1 MAHFLNKKYKTR
13 ISDTDY
19 DIISLGRKYVIGQE
33 SKTEFGK
40 SSKDYIEMNIFNTN
54 GTLLDSIR
62 LDETNKYIDED
73 GEFKINPGIIMRR
86 NGYFSGDYEI
96 EFNFL
101 REVAGSSESVLV
113 NQNNEIYTGEYEVLI
128 DGTIMAV
135 PPNIEP
141 GPGGFEGPE
150 FVPFPLRE
158 IDYKYYIHQI
168 SNSKKE
174 LRLATLPIKDEE
186 YKRQFN
192 LLTEQQSVV
201 YANSNTDN
209 ISFDNPNSNQ
219 SNQFTLGTDS
229 EIKLDES
236 MVGGDFVI
244 NDAFEIMNLEN
255 LNDQDDGFE
264 ITIGGK
270 GANQHYGPG
279 GDAYINRGDQ
289 DTSNNISF
297 EDTFNQLSIDSDQK
311 QNRKLLEQAIQLKQ
325 DSGLKLFDG
334 AFLMGFKTAEHIG
347 GFPFQINLTLSD
359 LNKINFLKPKLI
371 VKLKGI
377 DLASGNVFESE
388 SKQKYSGNGTKGTIP
403 IPTFHKEFGALYSV
417 EFDLTFELNGLKRGF
432 RIFRPN
438 LFAVIPDYNISVG
451 EENLRPATQFVSQGF
466 NF

>member
-1 MAHFLNKKYKTR
+1 MAHFLNKKYKSR

-19 DIISLGRKYVIGQE
+19 DIISLGRKYTIGQE

-62 LDETNKYIDED
+62 LNETNKYIGED

-113 NQNNEIYTGEYEVLI
+113 TPNNKIWTGDYEVLI

-135 PPNIEP
+135 PPYYEP
-141 GPGGFEGPE
+141 TPTGGGPD

-192 LLTEQQSVV
+192 LLSEQQSVI

-297 EDTFNQLSIDSDQK
+297 EDTFNQLGIDSK
-311 QNRKLLEQAIQLKQ
+311 QGENEDLLKQAIQLKQ

-359 LNKINFLKPKLI
+359 LNKINFLQPKLI

-388 SKQKYSGNGTKGTIP
+388 SKQKYSGNGTKGYIP